1 MGFGT
6 LGFTDY
12 WILFFK
18 GFGLVFQGSDQFFR
32 MSDFQ
37 DLVFLGLDLDFL
49 DTGCSWFSKDSDQ
62 LFIQVFRIFF
72 VSLSDV
78 KLHPDG
84 ISVKEFGLF
93 LPEFGR

>member
-12 WILFFK
+12 WILLFK

-37 DLVFLGLDLDFL
+37 DLVFLGLDLDFWIL
-49 DTGCSWFSKDSDQ
+49 DALGFSKDSDQ
-62 LFIQVFRIFF
+62 LLISVFRIRFAF
-72 VSLSDV
+72 
-78 KLHPDG
+78 
-84 ISVKEFGLF
+84 
-93 LPEFGR
+93 